1 MAGRTTAGDHPDGRI
16 GAGHRVSTPE
26 PGPKPWL
33 LHRRGSSSR
42 TIRRRYRGRSPGGL
56 RRPITSDSRRER
68 RRCAVDTAR
77 RSHPLRSTVDPL
89 REAGPWVT
97 IHRSSAGSRAERAG
111 PKPRA
116 LDTRDRKTAPSP
128 APESRGGVHVP
139 MGPGSSSRASNSLR
153 SASAVSHDLDGL
165 PLCRAVRHVS
175 SGHAPGVH
183 VPTGMTR

>member
-26 PGPKPWL
+26 PGPKPWF

-42 TIRRRYRGRSPGGL
+42 TFRRRYRGRSPGGL
-56 RRPITSDSRRER
+56 RRPITPDSRRGR
-68 RRCAVDTAR
+68 RRCGAGTAR
-77 RSHPLRSTVDPL
+77 RSHPLHSTVEPL
-89 REAGPWVT
+89 CEAGPWVT
-97 IHRSSAGSRAERAG
+97 IHRSSAGSRAEHAG

-116 LDTRDRKTAPSP
+116 LDSRDRKTAPSP

-139 MGPGSSSRASNSLR
+139 MGPGSSSRATNSLR

-175 SGHAPGVH
+175 SGHAPGVL
-183 VPTGMTR
+183 VPAEMTR